1 MKLISPMQRYPSR
14 VVPKDSEGNLIYD
27 TEGRYESYKESDL
40 NPGMAPCGGAKAGR
54 VHFDADAGS
63 KAYVMWRTIHPDLT
77 GNCTI
82 RLGDG
87 LTDAPDEFETLFPL
101 DGSADKTSG
110 KFPCGRTTTS
120 MEGKE
125 IKFPKNMTCD
135 SCTLQIL
142 WETKISGSMYMCSD
156 VELLS
161 GELSDCSGQCMNGGV
176 CLNGACVC
184 RHGFEGKFC

>member
-14 VVPKDSEGNLIYD
+14 VTPKDSQGNTLSD
-27 TEGRYESYKESDL
+27 DGRYPEYKESDL
-40 NPGMAPCGGAKAGR
+40 NPSVAPCGGAKLGR

-63 KAYVMWRTIHPDLT
+63 KAFVMWRTIHPDLA

-87 LTDAPDEFETLFPL
+87 LVDASGNEEFEVLFPL
-101 DGSADKTSG
+101 DGSANNTEG

-125 IKFPKNMTCD
+125 IRFPKNLTCD
-135 SCTLQIL
+135 ECTL
-142 WETKISGSMYMCSD
+142 
-156 VELLS
+156 
-161 GELSDCSGQCMNGGV
+161 
-176 CLNGACVC
+176 
-184 RHGFEGKFC
+184 